1 MAALWLTGGLLAD
14 AAQAAGAQE
23 AAQAVRQEFADLSDV
38 GQITRTALRLLL
50 AALLGGLLGWERE
63 AEGKAAG
70 LRTHMLTAM
79 GAALTVSV
87 VQFQGAGVNEASR
100 VIQGVIAGIGFLG
113 AGAILKQPKEGGSKA
128 VQGLTT
134 AAGIWFTAAVGI
146 AIGLGQEATAI
157 LSALLAFVVLT
168 LVPYMAP
175 ATKTANSAPRQT
187 DAPLPDQPP
196 AGTLPPEPPPRP

>member
-1 MAALWLTGGLLAD
+1 MTALHVLVPLTALLASLPAR
-14 AAQAAGAQE
+14 AAWWPQVQAAVAQE
-23 AAQAVRQEFADLSDV
+23 FSDLNDV
-38 GQITRTALRLLL
+38 GQITRTVLRLLL

-63 AEGKAAG
+63 SEGKAAG

-87 VQFQGAGVNEASR
+87 VQQQGANLNEASR

-113 AGAILKQPKEGGSKA
+113 AGAILKRQAGGREG

-146 AIGLGQEATAI
+146 AIGLGEESTAI
-157 LSALLAFVVLT
+157 LSAVLAFCVLT
-168 LVPYMAP
+168 LVPYLAP
-175 ATKTANSAPRQT
+175 TPKRRPPTQASTAEPE
-187 DAPLPDQPP
+187 PDPQPP
-196 AGTLPPEPPPRP
+196 PPP